1 MKHAIAW
8 IVGSAVALVLAGCGG
23 SGRPYVP
30 DAGGGAGFALGGG
43 GVAQVAPG
51 GAANFVF
58 NLARTRLQ
66 NRSNDM
72 VEMSVQGLPEGA
84 EASFE
89 PNPVQLGEEP
99 VDTVLTVITSAGTPV
114 GTYTL
119 TVSATDG
126 TDTLRRNATLVVA
139 TGQVPFRMGGGG
151 QATVLPGA
159 EATFDIGIREDNQ
172 DSERS
177 SDAVALSVLS
187 GLHSTMSASFDL
199 NPVPITPT
207 ETVSHLTIQT
217 TAATPVGVYS
227 IVVQG
232 TNGVETE
239 VVTCTLTVAAGGA
252 FELIVD
258 PVDIFVADEDG
269 VPFGND
275 AEATYNVTVKTPFTF
290 VGSVDLAFSFE
301 ALKGRLGQGGI
312 LVGVFRRG
320 AEPLPEPVTLEF
332 NNHVHEQTVTLAIQR
347 LGRLNFT
354 GTRLFQVSAKPSH
367 TGSTMLAGGSVVVRD
382 NQGDAVSGG

>member
-66 NRSNDM
+66 NRSNDL

-99 VDTVLTVITSAGTPV
+99 VDTVLTVITAGSTPD

-126 TDTLRRNATLVVA
+126 TDTRSRNATLVVA
-139 TGQVPFRMGGGG
+139 SGQSGFDLRGGG
-151 QATVLPGA
+151 QSTVLPGGA
-159 EATFDIGIREDNQ
+159 GTFDIGVVRPQGDGN
-172 DSERS
+172 RV
-177 SDAVALSVLS
+177 SDAVTLSVVS
-187 GLHSTMSASFDL
+187 GLHSSMTASFSL
-199 NPVPITPT
+199 NPVPISST
-207 ETVSHLTIQT
+207 ETTSRLTVQT
-217 TAATPVGVYS
+217 SSTTPLGTYA

-232 TNGVETE
+232 TDGVETE
-239 VVTCTLTVAAGGA
+239 RVTCTLTVVDGGA
-252 FELIVD
+252 FQLIVTPID
-258 PVDIFVADEDG
+258 PFVADEDG
-269 VPFGND
+269 APFGND
-275 AEATYNVTVKTPFTF
+275 SEATYDVTVKTPPSF
-290 VGSVDLAFSFE
+290 VGTVELSFGFDE
-301 ALKGRLGQGGI
+301 PKVRLGQGGT

-320 AEPLPEPVTLEF
+320 TDVLPAPVTLEF
-332 NNHVHEQTVTLAIQR
+332 GSSVHEQTVTLAIQR
-347 LGRLNFT
+347 FGQLSFT
-354 GTRLFQVSAKPSH
+354 GTRNFLVSAKPSH
-367 TGSTMLAGGSVVVRD
+367 TGSTMFASDSVVVRD
-382 NQGDAVSGG
+382 NQGGAVRGG

>member
-1 MKHAIAW
+1 MKRVLAW
-8 IVGSAVALVLAGCGG
+8 IVASALFVVLAGCGG

-58 NLARTRLQ
+58 NLVRAGIQ
-66 NRSNDM
+66 NRSNSM
-72 VEMSVQGLPEGA
+72 VEMSVRGLPEGA

-89 PNPVQLGEEP
+89 PNPVELGTEAVE
-99 VDTVLTVITSAGTPV
+99 TVLTVFTSTSTPV

-126 TDTLRRNATLVVA
+126 TDTRTRNATLVVSS
-139 TGQVPFRMGGGG
+139 GQVRFSMGGGG
-151 QATVLPGA
+151 QATVAPGGS
-159 EATFDIGIREDNQ
+159 ATFDIGVRQQSD

-177 SDAVALSVLS
+177 SDAVTLSVLS
-187 GLHSTMSASFDL
+187 GLHGTMSANFHL

-207 ETVSHLTIQT
+207 ETVSHLVVQT
-217 TAATPVGVYS
+217 TAATPVGTYS

-232 TNGVETE
+232 TNGVDTQT
-239 VVTCTLTVAAGGA
+239 VTCTLTVASPGA
-252 FELIVD
+252 FELILD
-258 PVDIFVADEDG
+258 PIDPFVADEDG

-275 AEATYNVTVKTPFTF
+275 NEATYNVTVKTPNSF
-290 VGSVDLAFSFE
+290 VGTVELAFSFD
-301 ALKGRLGQGGI
+301 ALKGRRGQGGT

-320 AEPLPEPVTLEF
+320 AEVLPEPVTLEF
-332 NNHVHEQTVTLAIQR
+332 GGTVHNQTVTLAIQR
-347 LGRLNFT
+347 FGQLNFT

-382 NQGDAVSGG
+382 NQGGSIGGG